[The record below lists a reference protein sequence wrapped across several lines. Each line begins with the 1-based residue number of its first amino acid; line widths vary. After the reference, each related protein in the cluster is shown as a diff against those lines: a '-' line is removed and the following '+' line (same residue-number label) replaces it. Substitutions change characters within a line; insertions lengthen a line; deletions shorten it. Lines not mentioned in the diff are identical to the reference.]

1 MKKGINH
8 MKRSLVFTSIVIL
21 LTAVG
26 SIALAQGPGQGNGQ
40 GQGQGQDG
48 GFGKGHR
55 GGGLVHKLNRALEAA
70 GAEELGPDQKD
81 CIAGK
86 MEAFRANMPVFERD
100 GSALALHQQYAQAIL
115 NNASK
120 EQIELL
126 AEEIALVMAAH
137 TQQRLML
144 QAELQMQV
152 QECLSDGQ
160 LDALRSLDPKQQAW
174 LVGSGA
180 GGFGFARGQRGE
192 RGRPGR
198 N

>member
-1 MKKGINH
+1 LMKKGINH

-26 SIALAQGPGQGNGQ
+26 SIALAQGPGQGN

-86 MEAFRANMPVFERD
+86 MEAFRANMPEFERD
-100 GSALALHQQYAQAIL
+100 GSALELHQAYAQAVL
-115 NNASK
+115 NGDPD
-120 EQIELL
+120 EVIPGL

-152 QECLSDGQ
+152 QECLGDGQ

-180 GGFGFARGQRGE
+180 GGFGFASGQRGE

>member
-1 MKKGINH
+1 
-8 MKRSLVFTSIVIL
+8 MKRSLIFASIIVL

-40 GQGQGQDG
+40 GSGQDG

-70 GAEELGPDQKD
+70 GAEALDPDQKE
-81 CIAGK
+81 CIAGT
-86 MEAFRANMPVFERD
+86 METFRANMPEFKGD
-100 GSALALHQQYAQAIL
+100 GSGLALHQQYAQAVL
-115 NNASK
+115 NNAGST
-120 EQIELL
+120 EIEAL

-137 TQQRLML
+137 MQQRLVA
-144 QAELQMQV
+144 QAELQIKILG
-152 QECLSDGQ
+152 CLDGDQ
-160 LDALRSLDPKQQAW
+160 LAALRSLDPQQQAW
-174 LVGSGA
+174 LIGSDA

-192 RGRPGR
+192 RGRPTR